1 MNPAEDRLIE
11 LATRPLAGNAEIQLA
26 AAGELRRRI
35 ETCAASPAA
44 LDEAADAL
52 DRADR
57 RPRRHRWRVAL
68 YVATLLVSLPA
79 LVHSA
84 RQVFVL
90 SGIRSLASPMAA
102 SPPKLTALVAG
113 ATPAQKLLV
122 YGDPKAVN
130 HASRWKP
137 LWDSSPENPAY
148 FAEYANACYQDSE
161 RFSPELL
168 ATAERL
174 DPDNGW
180 FPALAAAGD
189 SKGAVSKQ
197 KSPRGTGGKTAT
209 PVWKIDNEQQFQAA
223 LTRIH
228 QAAQKPRF
236 TAYQNELLKQRIPLF
251 PPRTDFVSQLPP
263 TVYLAAQNV
272 PAIHLRKLTDLMA
285 AGAQQCAANQDVSG
299 FRQIT
304 GDWQTLAQAIT
315 RNGDLLIDLLVA
327 KAFISSPLANFRDA
341 AQALGLTDE
350 AARFSAL
357 HEQFAAEKAAREKR
371 RWDSRT
377 TDLATS
383 KGSLLASMTLPM
395 LARLAQSPPPL
406 TEADL
411 RPGRYADHAVF
422 ERIASFIGLAIL
434 GLCAG
439 LAALQRLRHSPLFNP
454 LAERMLDLLRRS
466 DWWWII
472 AGGIVAP
479 AVWYFGMTRLTP
491 LSAREWSIRWTVFLQ
506 PSCQFGAMVVMMIVL
521 PVVIAAWRLGKRGAP
536 LGLAPRRAKL
546 GMAAAICAVLAV
558 PAFGAIL
565 SGPDRIMIAAGII
578 LLGLPVLWLVV
589 GFFVNILG
597 NDAHALHRATLARMV
612 LPAWVSGMFLMAVS
626 MPVHHAQERR
636 WIQQDPLYRISAE
649 KPAPTHYE
657 WEVTQQLRKELVE
670 LMDQAL

>member
-35 ETCAASPAA
+35 ETRAASPEA
-44 LDEAADAL
+44 LAEAADSL
-52 DRADR
+52 ERADR
-57 RPRRHRWRVAL
+57 RPRRHHWRVAL
-68 YVATLLVSLPA
+68 YVITLLVSLPV

-84 RQVFVL
+84 RQIIVL
-90 SGIRSLASPMAA
+90 AGIRSLVSTGTA
-102 SPPKLTALVAG
+102 SPPKVSPLVAG

-122 YGDPKAVN
+122 HGDPTAIN
-130 HASRWKP
+130 QAGRWKP
-137 LWDSSPENPAY
+137 LWDSAPENPAY
-148 FAEYANACYQDSE
+148 FAEYANACYQDRE
-161 RFSPELL
+161 RISPELL

-180 FPALAAAGD
+180 FLALAAAGD
-189 SKGAVSKQ
+189 SKGAVTKQ
-197 KSPRGTGGKTAT
+197 KPPRGTGGET
-209 PVWKIDNEQQFQAA
+209 PAPLWKIDNEPQLQEA
-223 LTRIH
+223 LARIH
-228 QAAQKPRF
+228 QAARKPRF
-236 TAYQNELLKQRIPLF
+236 TSYQNELLKQRIPLF

-263 TVYLAAQNV
+263 AVYLAAQHA
-272 PAIHLRKLTDLMA
+272 PGIHLQKLTNLMA
-285 AGAQQCAANQDVSG
+285 AGAQQCAANHDTDG

-304 GDWQTLAQAIT
+304 ADWQALAQSIT
-315 RNGDLLIDLLVA
+315 RNGDMLIDLLVA

-341 AQALGLTDE
+341 AQALGLNDE
-350 AARFSAL
+350 AARFSDL
-357 HEQFAAEKAAREKR
+357 HDQFAAEKK
-371 RWDSRT
+371 SRT
-377 TDLATS
+377 MDRWKSQPTDLATS

-395 LARLAQSPPPL
+395 LGRLVKSAPPL

-434 GLCAG
+434 GVCAG
-439 LAALQRLRHSPLFNP
+439 LAALQRLRQSPLVSP

-479 AVWYFGMTRLTP
+479 AVWYFGITRFTP

-506 PSCQFGAMVVMMIVL
+506 PSCQFGAMLVMMIVL
-521 PVVIAAWRLGKRGAP
+521 PVVIATWRLGKRGAP
-536 LGLAPRRAKL
+536 LGLLPRRAKL
-546 GMAAAICAVLAV
+546 GMIAAVSAILAV
-558 PAFGAIL
+558 PMFGAIL
-565 SGPDRIMIAAGII
+565 LGTDGIMIAGSI
-578 LLGLPVLWLVV
+578 LLGIPVLWLVF

-597 NDAHALHRATLARMV
+597 NDEHALHRATLARMV
-612 LPAWVSGMFLMAVS
+612 LPAWVFGMFLMAIS
-626 MPVHHAQERR
+626 MPMHHAQERR
-636 WIQQDPLYRISAE
+636 WIQQDQLYKISAE

-670 LMDQAL
+670 LMDKAL